1 MSYTTEPLPGGGAAV
16 ISDKKTLVVYTTQRV
31 ADQVASVL
39 NRFQSQEVAATPEA
53 KTPARKAPQRR
64 R

>member
-16 ISDKKTLVVYTTQRV
+16 ISDKKTLVVYATQRV

-39 NRFQSQEVAATPEA
+39 NRFQGQEVATASEA
-53 KTPARKAPQRR
+53 KPPARKAPARR